1 MRRGISAAVVA
12 ILLITT
18 LYLPAGVTAKEE
30 EALSLQGAE
39 QLLLPSA
46 GRKSRVQYTAVLE
59 NGESTD
65 EDIIYETD
73 SDRVLVDA
81 DGVVTLT
88 ESAEDFTLTARLAKD
103 PSVSVSKA

>member
-1 MRRGISAAVVA
+1 MRRGISAAVAA

-18 LYLPAGVTAKEE
+18 LYLPAGVTAKE

-59 NGESTD
+59 NGENTD

-73 SDRVLVDA
+73 SDRVLVNA
-81 DGVVTLT
+81 DGVVTLS

-103 PSVSVSKA
+103 PSAKA